1 MPPCPTAVR
10 HRPDRAVYVRRDARS
25 LTCGSGDVLHPGPTP
40 GSGRGVGR
48 SRSEVR
54 APSGI
59 SNRCS
64 NAVACA
70 AVSGAA
76 RVSHSRC
83 IAVSRTR
90 ATSWASVDTPGSSTW
105 RSRSQTSAHS
115 NRAFGPS
122 PVVHARS
129 STHRASSSASLSVL
143 DEPVGVADL
152 RGVLEP
158 GHLPHPVG
166 LHTRRVG
173 DVELFGQVVHDLGR
187 DVGRIGQEPTNE
199 QQTS

>member
-105 RSRSQTSAHS
+105 CSRSQTSAPVEQGL
-115 NRAFGPS
+115 RAVPGGPR
-122 PVVHARS
+122 PVVHPSRQ
-129 STHRASSSASLSVL
+129 LL
-143 DEPVGVADL
+143 GV
-152 RGVLEP
+152 P
-158 GHLPHPVG
+158 QC
-166 LHTRRVG
+166 TRRTRRRRG
-173 DVELFGQVVHDLGR
+173 SAWRARAGSSPAPGR
-187 DVGRIGQEPTNE
+187 PSHTTGRRCRAVRPGSPRPRSGRRSDRPGTDQ
-199 QQTS
+199 